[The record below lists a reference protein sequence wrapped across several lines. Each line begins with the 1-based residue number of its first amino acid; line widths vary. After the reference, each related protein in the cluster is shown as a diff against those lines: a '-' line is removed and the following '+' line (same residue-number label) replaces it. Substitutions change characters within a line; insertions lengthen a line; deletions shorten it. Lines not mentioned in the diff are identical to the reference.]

1 MLRTHAPSIHL
12 DASVQQALIGTT
24 VLREP
29 RYTDIWFSVL
39 SSTVRDTAVGELT
52 RGDKLRKG
60 RYSVKTRKIPSR
72 RTVYHIPAINEDGD
86 MVVLKEYQLTPG
98 ESLDIMIR
106 SA

>member
-1 MLRTHAPSIHL
+1 MSVEQKAQLFRMLRTYAPSIHL

-39 SSTVRDTAVGELT
+39 SSTVRDTAVGE
-52 RGDKLRKG
+52 
-60 RYSVKTRKIPSR
+60 
-72 RTVYHIPAINEDGD
+72 
-86 MVVLKEYQLTPG
+86 
-98 ESLDIMIR
+98 